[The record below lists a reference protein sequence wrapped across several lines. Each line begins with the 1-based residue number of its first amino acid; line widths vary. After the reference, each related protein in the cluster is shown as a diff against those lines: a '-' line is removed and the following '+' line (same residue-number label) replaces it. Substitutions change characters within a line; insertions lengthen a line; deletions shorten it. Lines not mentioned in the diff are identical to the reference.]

1 MSHIDLAVNIFNA
14 TIPTAA
20 LFSKAV
26 AKVVDYFLDDANQV
40 ARSEIAKIYQDNEKD
55 ASKVIMGYVREALR
69 LRPLVSLS
77 FSCLATNLVNVLY
90 SSPVSIALQLPLSL
104 LIMSSSRTG
113 CLWILPKRM
122 WVEFWIPQFYYL
134 VNELKQESL
143 GPTPDYF
150 CPASEH
156 GIVTPYE
163 DGLLT
168 RDFFEQVVPVIVGVI
183 LSHENLK
190 PVKGESGKLTK

>member
-69 LRPLVSLS
+69 LHPLVSLS

-90 SSPVSIALQLPLSL
+90 SSLVSIALQLPLSP
-104 LIMSSSRTG
+104 LIISSSRTG

-122 WVEFWIPQFYYL
+122 
-134 VNELKQESL
+134 
-143 GPTPDYF
+143 
-150 CPASEH
+150 
-156 GIVTPYE
+156 
-163 DGLLT
+163 
-168 RDFFEQVVPVIVGVI
+168 
-183 LSHENLK
+183 
-190 PVKGESGKLTK
+190 